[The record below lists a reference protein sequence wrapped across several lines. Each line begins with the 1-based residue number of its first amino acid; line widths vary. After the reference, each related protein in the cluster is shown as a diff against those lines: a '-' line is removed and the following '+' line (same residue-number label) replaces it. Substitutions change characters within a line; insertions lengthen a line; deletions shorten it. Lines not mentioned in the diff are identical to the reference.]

1 MKILVTV
8 GAGEVK
14 DSFFTPKAKA
24 ALEALG
30 DVEYNDTGRQAYTK
44 EELIEHIKDVDILV
58 TGWKTPRIDEDVL
71 KAANRLKIHAH
82 TGGTVATMICKEE
95 YDRGIIVLSGND
107 LFAKSVAE
115 GCLAYTLMS
124 LRCLYDEV
132 NSIKN
137 DGWRRV
143 PGNNSGMIGK
153 KIGIVG
159 YGAIAKYYI
168 DLLKWFQPEILVA
181 SKYITGEEAEQKGVR
196 IASAEEIFET
206 CDIISLH
213 GALNKETRGMITEDL
228 LKRIK
233 PGALFVNTARA
244 GIVDEEAMMKELKTG
259 RFKAI
264 LDVYHQEPLPA
275 DSELRNL
282 DNVLLFPHMA
292 GPTFDMREKVTLKLA
307 EDILAILEGRP
318 YEDGIPYEYAVRMT
332 SGG

>member
-143 PGNNSGMIGK
+143 PGNNSGMVQK

-181 SKYITGEEAEQKGVR
+181 SKYITEEEAKQKGVR
-196 IASAEEIFET
+196 IVPAEEIFET

-244 GIVDEEAMMKELKTG
+244 GIVDEKAMIKELKTG
-259 RFKAI
+259 RFKAV

-292 GPTFDMREKVTLKLA
+292 GPTFDMRERVTLKLA
-307 EDILAILEGRP
+307 EDIRAILEGRP

>member
-8 GAGEVK
+8 GAGEVQ
-14 DSFFTPKAKA
+14 DSFFTPKARA

-30 DVEYNDTGRQAYTK
+30 EVEYNDTGRQAYTK

-82 TGGTVATMICKEE
+82 TGGTMATMTCKEE

-132 NSIKN
+132 NSIKSG
-137 DGWRRV
+137 GWRRV
-143 PGNNSGMIGK
+143 PSHNSGMIQK
-153 KIGIVG
+153 RIGIVG

-181 SKYITGEEAEQKGVR
+181 SRYITEEEAKQKGVK
-196 IASAEEIFET
+196 IASLEEVFAT

-213 GALNKETRGMITEDL
+213 AALNKENRGMITGEL
-228 LKRIK
+228 MKKIK

-244 GIVDEEAMMKELKTG
+244 GIVDEAAMMEELKTG
-259 RFKAI
+259 RFQAVI
-264 LDVYHQEPLPA
+264 DVYHEEPLPA
-275 DSELRNL
+275 GNELRDL

-307 EDILAILEGRP
+307 EDIKAILEGRP
-318 YEDGIPYEYAVRMT
+318 YEDEIPYEYAVRMT

>member
-8 GAGEVK
+8 GDGEVK
-14 DSFFTPKAKA
+14 ESFFTPKAKA

-137 DGWRRV
+137 NGWRRV
-143 PGNNSGMIGK
+143 PETNSGIIGK

-181 SKYITGEEAEQKGVR
+181 SRYITKEDAKQRDVR

-206 CDIISLH
+206 CDVISLH
-213 GALNKETRGMITEDL
+213 AALNKENRGMITGEL
-228 LKRIK
+228 MKKIK

-244 GIVDEEAMMKELKTG
+244 GIVEEKAMIQELKTG
-259 RFKAI
+259 RFRAV
-264 LDVYHQEPLPA
+264 LDVYHQEPLP
-275 DSELRNL
+275 

-307 EDILAILEGRP
+307 EDIRAILEGRP
-318 YEDGIPYEYAVRMT
+318 YEDGISYEYAVRMT

>member
-8 GAGEVK
+8 GDGEVK
-14 DSFFTPKAKA
+14 ESFFTPKAKK

-30 DVEYNDTGRQAYTK
+30 EVEYNQTGRQAYTK

-58 TGWKTPRIDEDVL
+58 TGWKTPRIDPDVL

-82 TGGTVATMICKEE
+82 TGGTMATMICKEE

-115 GCLAYTLMS
+115 GCLAYTLMA
-124 LRCLYDEV
+124 LRKLYDEV
-132 NSIKN
+132 DSIKSG
-137 DGWRRV
+137 GWRRS
-143 PGNNSGMIGK
+143 PGYNEGMIQK

-181 SKYITGEEAEQKGVR
+181 SKYITEEEAKKSGVR
-196 IASAEEIFET
+196 IAGADEVFET

-213 GALNKETRGMITEDL
+213 SALNDENRGSITEEL
-228 LKRIK
+228 LKKIK
-233 PGALFVNTARA
+233 PGAVFVNTARA
-244 GIVDEEAMMKELKTG
+244 GIVVEEAMMRELRTG
-259 RFKAI
+259 RFQAV

-275 DSELRNL
+275 ESELRTMK
-282 DNVLLFPHMA
+282 NVLLFPHMA

-307 EDILAILEGRP
+307 EDIKAILEGRA
-318 YEDGIPYEYAVRMT
+318 YEDSVPYEYAARMT
-332 SGG
+332 TG

>member
-8 GAGEVK
+8 GDGEVK
-14 DSFFTPKAKA
+14 ESFFTPKAKA

-137 DGWRRV
+137 NGWRRV
-143 PGNNSGMIGK
+143 PGTNSGIIGK

-181 SKYITGEEAEQKGVR
+181 SRYITKEDAKQRGVR

-206 CDIISLH
+206 CDVISLH
-213 GALNKETRGMITEDL
+213 AALNKENRGMITGEL
-228 LKRIK
+228 MKKIK

-244 GIVDEEAMMKELKTG
+244 GIVDEEAMIQELKTG
-259 RFKAI
+259 RFRAV

-275 DSELRNL
+275 DSQLRNL

-307 EDILAILEGRP
+307 EDIRAILEGRP
-318 YEDGIPYEYAVRMT
+318 YEDGISYEYAVRMT

>member
-44 EELIEHIKDVDILV
+44 EELIDHIKDVDILV

-132 NSIKN
+132 NSIKSG
-137 DGWRRV
+137 GWRRV
-143 PGNNSGMIGK
+143 PSCNSGLIQK
-153 KIGIVG
+153 KIGIIG

-168 DLLKWFQPEILVA
+168 DLLKWFRPEILVA
-181 SKYITGEEAEQKGVR
+181 SKYITEEEARQRGVK

-206 CDIISLH
+206 CDVISLH
-213 GALNKETRGMITEDL
+213 GALNKETRGMITADL
-228 LKRIK
+228 LKRIR
-233 PGALFVNTARA
+233 PGVLFVNTARA
-244 GIVDEEAMMKELKTG
+244 GIVDEEAMIQELKTG
-259 RFKAI
+259 RFRAVI
-264 LDVYHQEPLPA
+264 DVYHQEPLPA
-275 DSELRNL
+275 DSELRHL

-307 EDILAILEGRP
+307 EDIQAILEGRP

-332 SGG
+332 TG

>member
-8 GAGEVK
+8 GDGEVK
-14 DSFFTPKAKA
+14 ESFFTPKAKA

-44 EELIEHIKDVDILV
+44 EELIEHVKDVDILV

-137 DGWRRV
+137 NGWRRIT
-143 PGNNSGMIGK
+143 GTNSGVIGE

-181 SKYITGEEAEQKGVR
+181 SRYITEEDAKQRGVR

-206 CDIISLH
+206 CDVISLH
-213 GALNKETRGMITEDL
+213 AALNKENRGMITGEL
-228 LKRIK
+228 MKKIK

-244 GIVDEEAMMKELKTG
+244 GIVEEEAMIQELKTG
-259 RFKAI
+259 RFRAV

-275 DSELRNL
+275 DSQLRNL

-307 EDILAILEGRP
+307 EDIRAILEGRP
-318 YEDGIPYEYAVRMT
+318 YEDGISYEYAVRMT

>member
-8 GAGEVK
+8 GDGEVK
-14 DSFFTPKAKA
+14 ESFFTPKAKE

-44 EELIEHIKDVDILV
+44 EELIDHIKDVDILV
-58 TGWKTPRIDEDVL
+58 TGWRTPRIDEEVL

-95 YDRGIIVLSGND
+95 YDRGILVLSGND

-132 NSIKN
+132 LSIK
-137 DGWRRV
+137 DGGWRRN
-143 PGNNSGMIGK
+143 PGYNTGLIQK
-153 KIGIVG
+153 KIGIIG

-168 DLLKWFQPEILVA
+168 ELLQWFQPEILVV
-181 SKYITGEEAEQKGVR
+181 SKYITEEEAKQRGVR
-196 IASAEEIFET
+196 ITTIEEAFET

-213 GALNKETRGMITEDL
+213 GALNEENRGLITADL
-228 LKRIK
+228 MKKIK

-244 GIVDEEAMMKELKTG
+244 GIVDEEAMMQELRTG
-259 RFKAI
+259 RFHAV
-264 LDVYHQEPLPA
+264 LDVYHQEPLPV
-275 DSELRNL
+275 DSELRTM

-292 GPTFDMREKVTLKLA
+292 GPTFDIREKVILKLV
-307 EDILAILEGRP
+307 EDIKAILEGRP
-318 YEDGIPYEYAVRMT
+318 CEDCIPYEYAVRMT